1 MPNDDLKFYR
11 IRRALS
17 GARKPAQG
25 PDIEA
30 KILDAAEFVFGHFG
44 FHGATTALIAK
55 KAAIAKPHIY
65 YYFEDKEDL
74 YRAILERAMNM
85 WAREL
90 ETLDTATDVQT
101 ILIRYI
107 HKKVDFSR
115 DHPDLSRLY
124 ANEIIS
130 GATFVGNFIEKVS
143 TPFLLEKVKTIEEW
157 AASGVVRPISAVDL
171 FFCIWAMTQAYA
183 DFASQMIIMKR
194 KRTLEEAD
202 YDAAKETIVQLVLGG
217 LGLDRG
223 VQPGRASPPSS
234 IPGTSRKPRKK
245 TPLKNE

>member
-1 MPNDDLKFYR
+1 MSEDDLKAFR
-11 IRRALS
+11 IRQS
-17 GARKPAQG
+17 PKGGRKPQLG

-44 FHGATTALIAK
+44 FRGATTALIAK
-55 KAAIAKPHIY
+55 KAGIAKPHIY

-90 ETLDTATDVQT
+90 ETLDTASDIQT

-124 ANEIIS
+124 ANEVIS
-130 GATFVGNFIEKVS
+130 GATFIGGFIEKVS
-143 TPFLLEKVKTIEEW
+143 TPLLLEKVATVEAW
-157 AASGVVRPISAVDL
+157 TASGAVRPISAVDL
-171 FFCIWAMTQAYA
+171 FFCIWAMTQSYA
-183 DFASQMIIMKR
+183 DFTSQMTIMKQ
-194 KRTLEEAD
+194 KRALQDAD
-202 YDAAKETIVQLVLGG
+202 FETAKATIVQLVLGG
-217 LGLDRG
+217 LGLAETNAPQAPA
-223 VQPGRASPPSS
+223 V
-234 IPGTSRKPRKK
+234 RKPHRS
-245 TPLKNE
+245 